1 MTWIL
6 IRMTLPLKNCRK
18 ITQENVV
25 KAGKNNILS
34 KSKIKPN
41 NGYAKSHEGP
51 KHNES
56 IDQLIEVLRKDKDVT
71 NIRKNQRQVD
81 VNGNT
86 VGANRPDVQFDKN
99 GQHTNVEFD
108 TNTSSMNKH
117 KRIIPKNGP
126 NSRNKFYKVR
136 K

>member
-1 MTWIL
+1 M
-6 IRMTLPLKNCRK
+6 
-18 ITQENVV
+18 
-25 KAGKNNILS
+25 
-34 KSKIKPN
+34 
-41 NGYAKSHEGP
+41 
-51 KHNES
+51 
-56 IDQLIEVLRKDKDVT
+56 T

-81 VNGNT
+81 VNGKT

-117 KRIIPKNGP
+117 KRIIPKNDP